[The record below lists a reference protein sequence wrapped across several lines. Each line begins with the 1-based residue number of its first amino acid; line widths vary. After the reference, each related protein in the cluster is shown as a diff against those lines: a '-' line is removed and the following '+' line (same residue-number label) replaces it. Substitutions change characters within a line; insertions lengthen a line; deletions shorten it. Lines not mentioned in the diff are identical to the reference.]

1 MDILT
6 SKEKGIITI
15 TFNRPGKKNAITA
28 AMYQAMADALKDAE
42 GDHSVRVI
50 VITGSSEIFTAG
62 NDLDDFLN
70 NPAQGDDTP
79 VSRFM
84 RQLSGAS
91 KPVIAAIFGS
101 AIGIGSTLLL
111 HCDLV
116 YAADNARFSLP
127 FARLGLCPE
136 FSSSLL
142 LPQMVGHHR
151 AAEKLMLGEFFS
163 AEEACGMGL
172 VNRVLPA
179 DELTSF
185 VRAQAEKLSALPATS
200 LRTTKRLMK
209 GNQAQVEAK
218 MREEGRLFG
227 ELLLSREAK
236 EAFSAF
242 LEKRKPDFTKFS

>member
-1 MDILT
+1 MDISI
-6 SKEKGIITI
+6 SKEKGIISI
-15 TFNRPGKKNAITA
+15 SFNRPGKKNAITA
-28 AMYQAMADALKDAE
+28 AMYQAMADALQDAE
-42 GDHSVRVI
+42 GDPSVRVI
-50 VITGSSEIFTAG
+50 IIAGSSEIFTAG
-62 NDLDDFLN
+62 NDLEDFLN
-70 NPAQGDDTP
+70 NPAQGHDTP
-79 VSRFM
+79 VARFM

-91 KPVIAAIFGS
+91 KPVIAAVSGA

-116 YAADNARFSLP
+116 YAAENARFSMP
-127 FARLGLCPE
+127 FAQLGLCPE

-179 DELTSF
+179 AELASF
-185 VRAQAEKLSALPATS
+185 VRAQAEKLAALPAAS
-200 LRTTKRLMK
+200 LRTTKHLMK
-209 GNQAQVEAK
+209 GNQAPVEERMK
-218 MREEGRLFG
+218 EEGRLFG
-227 ELLLSREAK
+227 ELLVTREAK